1 MTSPSETFHSMSAVT
16 YSAGEAAALIGC
28 SRHTVHRLIA
38 AGELDVVPLM
48 GRCKRIKRGS
58 LAALLG
64 VADLSQTK
72 ETNHG

>member
-1 MTSPSETFHSMSAVT
+1 MTALT
-16 YSAGEAAALIGC
+16 YSAAEAAALIGC
-28 SRHTVHRLIA
+28 SRQTVHRLIA
-38 AGELDVVPLM
+38 SGDLDVVPLM
-48 GRCKRIKRGS
+48 DSCKRIKRGS